1 MEVDQVTKE
10 IEKAVVA
17 YSNEVEASI
26 DQRLEDTADKIIEYI
41 KSHAPRSG
49 DSEALADSFIK
60 QEYGSG
66 SNKTIVIF
74 SKTKSGIVHLIEFGF
89 RHRSGK
95 MVAARP
101 FMRPAYEDLT
111 PIMLDDIKKII
122 ERGG

>member
-41 KSHAPRSG
+41 KLHAPRSG

-95 MVAARP
+95 MVVARP

-111 PIMLDDIKKII
+111 PTMLDDIKKII